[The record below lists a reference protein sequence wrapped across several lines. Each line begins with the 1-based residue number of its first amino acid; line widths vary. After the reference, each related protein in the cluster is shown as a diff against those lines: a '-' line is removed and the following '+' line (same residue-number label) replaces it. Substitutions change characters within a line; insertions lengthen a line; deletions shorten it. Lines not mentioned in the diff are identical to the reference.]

1 MWVEGKAGGGVLA
14 NQQMIEDGYGH
25 EYTHQVPYTYQEA
38 FQRAQPSAE
47 EAGRGLW
54 SLDTCAG
61 NP

>member
-1 MWVEGKAGGGVLA
+1 
-14 NQQMIEDGYGH
+14 MIEDGYGH